1 MQVCKNF
8 LRTCIFL
15 FSSLCVESSRLVKV
29 DNTISCV
36 EYRHITLYFV
46 VCAIFCGYYSELK
59 NMLCAICRLRA
70 V

>member
-15 FSSLCVESSRLVKV
+15 FWSLCVELTVLVKV
-29 DNTISCV
+29 NNTISCV
-36 EYRHITLYFV
+36 YLCRITLYFV
-46 VCAIFCGYYSELK
+46 VYAFFCGYYSELK
-59 NMLCAICRLRA
+59 KPLCAICRLRA